1 MAAAEKTIGGIDVR
15 RLCYFGAHIAGLLVP
30 DAWCRMR
37 LGSRLGRLEDF
48 DIAHIR
54 DRVRYYN
61 KLNRSFSLGAE
72 LASVGDFTRFWSWR
86 KQRAYHFDLHQ
97 HLRYFPARLRFAY
110 RFGDNTREPGIPTL
124 IKARPVAPGN
134 ENFVLCKLNR
144 LRHFRFV
151 RDPVRFEDKRD
162 LLVWRGAVNRP
173 HRREFLRRFHNH
185 RLCDVGQTGG
195 RETDVPW
202 RRPYMS
208 IDEQLGYKFV
218 LSIEGNDVASNLKWI
233 LSSNSLCFMTRPRFE
248 TWFMEGRLI
257 PNYHYVLL
265 RDDYSDLEEKILYYS
280 RHTDEA
286 RQILRNANRHVA
298 QFRDTNR
305 EALISL
311 YVLIK
316 YFVLSGQQPLL
327 EPPPFLADALQAVS

>member
-1 MAAAEKTIGGIDVR
+1 MTAAEKIIGGNDFR
-15 RLCYFGAHIAGLLVP
+15 RLSYFGAHLAGLLVP
-30 DAWCRMR
+30 DAWYRMR
-37 LGSRLGRLEDF
+37 LGSQLNRLDDF
-48 DIAHIR
+48 DVAHIL

-61 KLNRSFSLGAE
+61 QLNRAFSLGSE
-72 LASVGDFTRFWSWR
+72 LISVGDFTRFWRWR
-86 KQRAYHFDLHQ
+86 KQRSYHFDLHQ
-97 HLRYFPARLRFAY
+97 HLRYFSARLRFAY
-110 RFGDNTREPGIPTL
+110 RFGDNTREPGVATL
-124 IKARPVAPGN
+124 IKARPIASGN

-151 RDPVRFEDKRD
+151 CDPVRFEDKRD

-173 HRREFLRRFHNH
+173 HRREFLRQFHNH
-185 RLCDVGQTGG
+185 RLCDVGQTSG

-208 IDEQLGYKFV
+208 IAEQLRYKFV

-257 PNYHYVLL
+257 PNHHYVLL
-265 RDDYSDLEEKILYYS
+265 RDDYSDLEEKVLYYS

-286 RQILRNANRHVA
+286 RQILRNAHRHVA
-298 QFRDTNR
+298 QFRDTSR
-305 EALISL
+305 ETLISL

-316 YFVLSGQQPLL
+316 YFALSGQRPLP
-327 EPPPFLADALQAVS
+327 EPPPSLANALEPVS